1 MTEIIIVCKYEF
13 PICKIELVKSGIYGK
28 MGKEFI
34 FMIRSIGT
42 YEKNT
47 VYGAAQYPSGS
58 VYVDETVLSCITCG

>member
-1 MTEIIIVCKYEF
+1 
-13 PICKIELVKSGIYGK
+13 
-28 MGKEFI
+28 MGKKFI
-34 FMIRSIGT
+34 FTIRSIGT